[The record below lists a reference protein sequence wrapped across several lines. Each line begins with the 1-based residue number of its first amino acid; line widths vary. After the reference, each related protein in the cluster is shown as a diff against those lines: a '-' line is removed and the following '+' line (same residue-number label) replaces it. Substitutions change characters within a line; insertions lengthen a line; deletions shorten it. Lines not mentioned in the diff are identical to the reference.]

1 MKAGSGTLGRT
12 TPKSWSTKLVKCV
25 CLGDISHPT
34 CSPSQRTAARGHS
47 MALHRDPPVQ
57 QSKNA
62 GQSVSSIVLCSL
74 HISLIPTALS
84 NLHTVQTV
92 TTTKV
97 VTALDKALAP
107 TRTAPLNVLIQ
118 VNTSAESSKS
128 GLPPLSP
135 ETSDPDSSEIVQ
147 LSKYIITTCPR
158 LRLQGLMTI
167 GSLSESLQSETEE
180 NHDFRR
186 LRETRDVLQGL
197 LERDESLN
205 SGEWGD
211 DRRLLLSMGMSS
223 DFETA
228 IRAGS
233 DIVRVGSGIFG
244 ERLIT

>member
-1 MKAGSGTLGRT
+1 M
-12 TPKSWSTKLVKCV
+12 
-25 CLGDISHPT
+25 
-34 CSPSQRTAARGHS
+34 
-47 MALHRDPPVQ
+47 
-57 QSKNA
+57 
-62 GQSVSSIVLCSL
+62 
-74 HISLIPTALS
+74 
-84 NLHTVQTV
+84 
-92 TTTKV
+92 
-97 VTALDKALAP
+97 
-107 TRTAPLNVLIQ
+107 LIQ

-135 ETSDPDSSEIVQ
+135 ETGDPDSSEIVQ

-197 LERDESLN
+197 LERDEGLN

-244 ERLIT
+244 ERNIT